1 MNKGK
6 TPPNQSI
13 HLTCISLAL
22 MQAGDFQR
30 SRHASGAPRTGR
42 AASPAPVLQAAGKRP
57 YEPSLER
64 LAA

>member
-13 HLTCISLAL
+13 HLTSISLAL

-30 SRHASGAPRTGR
+30 YAKKIES
-42 AASPAPVLQAAGKRP
+42 
-57 YEPSLER
+57 
-64 LAA
+64 

>member
-30 SRHASGAPRTGR
+30 WQGI
-42 AASPAPVLQAAGKRP
+42 K
-57 YEPSLER
+57 
-64 LAA
+64 